1 MEALSSRLGLVAEAA
16 ELLMGESSLVKDSH
30 WRIFLRYCTNQN
42 LNPGALTEGNI
53 CNFASEHHDGGFAPA
68 YTMAIVSTIVSTYEL
83 ALGEALRS
91 VALGQ
96 LSKQLKKRKS
106 RFPNMDIT
114 EFPMDY
120 ESCFLQPL
128 VLALFP
134 LSATEPVS
142 FRVTALKM
150 AHLRLL
156 MLGMVRFY
164 APLRSSD
171 VAHMWRP
178 SCKFFS
184 EAGVK
189 KFSFRTLFSKSSHN
203 ISAPIT
209 VSCVCSQEEANP
221 SHRFCLVCVAQEYL
235 DRTAT
240 QAICQHQYV
249 GLGNCC
255 KGFPCDDGSFLFL
268 ALSRSKGKYYAVS
281 PDRIGSLTKE
291 IFKLLNWSD
300 VYKPHWLRALTARRL
315 ERSQGALVARA
326 AGFWVEGSTAFRSAY
341 NPVVIS
347 LIPPEFITAQ
357 NALMTEVDC

>member
-42 LNPGALTEGNI
+42 LNPGALTEGN
-53 CNFASEHHDGGFAPA
+53 DGGFAPA

-189 KFSFRTLFSKSSHN
+189 KFSFRSRRTTSRPLSPFL
-203 ISAPIT
+203 A
-209 VSCVCSQEEANP
+209 
-221 SHRFCLVCVAQEYL
+221 CVARKRRIRRIGFVWCVWRRSTWIVPL
-235 DRTAT
+235 RRRFANTSMWASAIVARGFLVMMGHSCSWRFPDR
-240 QAICQHQYV
+240 
-249 GLGNCC
+249 
-255 KGFPCDDGSFLFL
+255 KGSTM
-268 ALSRSKGKYYAVS
+268 RSH
-281 PDRIGSLTKE
+281 RIGS
-291 IFKLLNWSD
+291 
-300 VYKPHWLRALTARRL
+300 
-315 ERSQGALVARA
+315 
-326 AGFWVEGSTAFRSAY
+326 
-341 NPVVIS
+341 
-347 LIPPEFITAQ
+347 
-357 NALMTEVDC
+357 EV